1 MKALTL
7 YKIQSCLY
15 LLLIVFSLQHCFLKE
30 YHYGFNGYERLVNGF
45 LFTSVITV
53 IASIFALIAES
64 IISINRKEVRNDELK
79 YLFFN
84 LVLFYGTALSV
95 LYLSGE
101 IRPS

>member
-15 LLLIVFSLQHCFLKE
+15 LLLIVFSLQHCLFKE
-30 YHYGFNGYERLVNGF
+30 YSYSFDGYESIVNGF
-45 LFTSVITV
+45 LFTSAITV
-53 IASIFALIAES
+53 IASIFALITES
-64 IISINRKEVRNDELK
+64 IISINRKEIRNDELK

-84 LVLFYGTALSV
+84 LILFYGTSLSV